1 MRDEDGQVSAFV
13 VGMVLALFVLAA
25 LVIDGGR
32 VLAARRE
39 AIDEA
44 NEAARAGAEAL
55 SVSTYR
61 ATGIV
66 ALDTA
71 AATSAARAY
80 LERTGHAGTVAVA
93 GDRVTV
99 TVSFSEALSLF
110 GIMGLSHMT
119 VNGHGAATLV
129 RGVGSPGP

>member
-32 VLAARRE
+32 VLAARRQ

-61 ATGIV
+61 ATGTV
-66 ALDTA
+66 ALDPGTA
-71 AATSAARAY
+71 TARAY
-80 LERTGHAGTVAVA
+80 LDRTGHAGTVAVA
-93 GDRVTV
+93 GDRVSV
-99 TVSFSEALSLF
+99 TVSFSEPLSLLS
-110 GIMGLSHMT
+110 IAGLSHMT
-119 VNGHGAATLV
+119 VTGHGAATLV